1 MSGITDLAT
10 LLASLRPV
18 LARGEFVFVSRPLAS
33 YGDGVELNPI
43 AAFVEKE
50 GLTLVVQKDR
60 ADAVGEQY
68 HGVFRLITLQ
78 VHSSLDAVGLTAA
91 VAAAFSEQGI
101 SVNVVAAFYHDH
113 LFVPAS
119 RAHDA
124 MKVLAG
130 LASPAS

>member
-119 RAHDA
+119 RAPDA